1 MTQGGGARPVCVP
14 PWIAC
19 VVLVAVVACLVF
31 AVFPLEFLDGRA
43 MFWRRAT
50 GDAAQHIIGGRYFIA
65 DAWRWPLLFVPG
77 LGSHGTNI
85 GLTDSIPLA
94 ALIAKLSRAWWG
106 FRRPY
111 LPVWI
116 LACWLA
122 QGPAGALVLWQ
133 GGVRRIEQLVLGG
146 LLLVFTPVLLAQF
159 EHAALC
165 GQFLILLALAIHL
178 ASVRAAPRR
187 WAWAFYPPLLVAA
200 LLVHIYLLAMVT
212 GIALATLLHGLWTER
227 MTVPG
232 ALGRLGCMVLPVA
245 GAMGAL
251 GYFAVE
257 PMPLRPYGRW
267 AFNLAA
273 PFVPGSS
280 LLTGIVGPAPWF
292 GGESYAWVGA
302 GVAGLVV
309 LAAIVC
315 RRNLRDLAARHGASL
330 VMAIAV
336 VVYAA
341 SFAVRL
347 GPWTVLGFPF
357 DLVQA
362 AAIAWVR
369 GEAGAVHRL
378 LAELTPWA
386 WARILL
392 YVLVLAALAA
402 WLAVHLWRRRRWRAA
417 WFLGLGVG
425 AIGLAAV
432 LRPLAVA
439 VLVTN
444 FQASERFVWIDLYL
458 LVVLAIAGLCRALP
472 ANVASVVLAL
482 ALVAQVADTAPLWQA
497 LRRDAVAVPPALPG
511 AASLAAALARAREVR
526 VAPTYLCA
534 RAEPLAPG
542 AQRRL
547 IARITAVDL
556 FVSRWA
562 LPTDSVRNSRMSA
575 IHRRALARRCAAA
588 READAAWA
596 GRAGRVTLVLAGAPA
611 EAALRQRLAGQ
622 PGCATAAI
630 GVVCVAQGFQRQAGA
645 SPDRRLITPARA
657 PAGRRA
663 RGPAPRRSAPRFPST
678 DRG

>member
-1 MTQGGGARPVCVP
+1 MTPAGGARATRAPL
-14 PWIAC
+14 WIAC
-19 VVLVAVVACLVF
+19 AVLVAAVACLIF
-31 AVFPLEFLDGRA
+31 AVFPLDFVDGRA

-65 DAWRWPLLFVPG
+65 DAWRWPLLFVPA
-77 LGSHGTNI
+77 LGPNGTNI

-94 ALIAKLSRAWWG
+94 ALIGKLGRAWWG

-133 GGVRRIEQLVLGG
+133 GGVRRIAQLVLGG
-146 LLLVFTPVLLAQF
+146 LLLLFTPVLLAQF

-165 GQFLILLALAIHL
+165 AQFLILLALAIHL
-178 ASVRAAPRR
+178 AAVRAAPRR
-187 WAWAFYPPLLVAA
+187 SAWAFYPPLLVAA

-212 GIALATLLHGLWTER
+212 GIALATLLHGLWTDR

-232 ALGRLGCMVLPVA
+232 ALGRLACMALPVA

-251 GYFAVE
+251 GYFAVG
-257 PMPLRPYGRW
+257 PMPLRPYGLW

-280 LLTGIVGPAPWF
+280 LLTGITGPAPWI
-292 GGESYAWVGA
+292 GGESHAWLGA

-315 RRNLRDLAARHGASL
+315 RRAWRDLAARHGASL

-336 VVYAA
+336 VVFAA

-357 DLVQA
+357 EAVQT

-369 GEAGAVHRL
+369 GEPGAVDRL
-378 LAELTPWA
+378 LAGLTAWE
-386 WARILL
+386 WARIML
-392 YVLVLAALAA
+392 YLLVLAGLAA
-402 WLAVHLWRRRRWRAA
+402 WLVAHLRRRRRWRAA

-439 VLVTN
+439 VVVTN
-444 FQASERFVWIDLYL
+444 FQASERFVWIDIYL

-472 ANVASVVLAL
+472 ASVANAVLAL
-482 ALVAQVADTAPLWQA
+482 ALVAQIADTAPLWQA
-497 LRRDAVAVPPALPG
+497 LRRDSVMVPPALPG
-511 AASLAAALARAREVR
+511 AARLASVLARAREVR

-534 RAEPLAPG
+534 HAEPLAPD
-542 AQRRL
+542 ARRRL

-556 FVSRWA
+556 FVSRWT
-562 LPTDSVRNSRMSA
+562 LPTDSVRNSRASA
-575 IHRRALARRCAAA
+575 IHRRALARDCGAA
-588 READAAWA
+588 RAADGAWA
-596 GRAGRVTLVLAGAPA
+596 GRAGRVTLVLAGAPD
-611 EAALRQRLAGQ
+611 EAALRRRLAGL
-622 PGCATAAI
+622 PGCVTAAI
-630 GVVCVAQGFQRQAGA
+630 GVVCVAAGSSA
-645 SPDRRLITPARA
+645 KPER
-657 PAGRRA
+657 
-663 RGPAPRRSAPRFPST
+663 PRT
-678 DRG
+678 GG